1 MKWMSVATMNEPM
14 YAAKKS
20 KKSRNSEILF
30 SHYLD
35 PVKYGAGGILHP
47 APVKIQ
53 VSADGGATWSTV
65 LERTL
70 TDYLWVDEAVDIS
83 QYDGSSI
90 KIKFL
95 FDTVD
100 NIMNNS
106 EGWYVDDVIVRAT
119 LYDAVTVTKAE
130 YNSLKRALNVEA
142 VSTQGGKAV
151 LTVEGYGQM
160 NYNSRKDIYNL
171 IVGNVVAKPNSVT
184 VNSSLEGTDTAPVSE
199 KSAGGPKK

>member
-1 MKWMSVATMNEPM
+1 MRPFKSLRNF
-14 YAAKKS
+14 YNLAA
-20 KKSRNSEILF
+20 RFRGAEIN
-30 SHYLD
+30 
-35 PVKYGAGGILHP
+35 GG
-47 APVKIQ
+47 
-53 VSADGGATWSTV
+53 SYRGGAHV
-65 LERTL
+65 PVI
-70 TDYLWVDEAVDIS
+70 VDEAVDIS